1 MAMATPVKMPE
12 LGESITE
19 GTITRWLKQ
28 EGDRVEVDEP
38 LFEVSTDKV
47 DTEVPS
53 PVAGVLQSIKV
64 QVDET
69 VEVGAELAV
78 IEQDGEGG
86 GAAQPA
92 PAEAQAEEAEAAEA
106 PAAPRRP
113 RRPGPSRPGRPRP
126 RKAPPRRRSRPRRP
140 SGARPSRPPAPG
152 RATARRRW
160 CRRWC
165 DGSPAS
171 TTST

>member
-38 LFEVSTDKV
+38 LFEV

-92 PAEAQAEEAEAAEA
+92 PAAAQAEEAEAAETPEA
-106 PAAPRRP
+106 EAAEGEAAEAEAEPAREEPPAA
-113 RRPGPSRPGRPRP
+113 
-126 RKAPPRRRSRPRRP
+126 AA
-140 SGARPSRPPAPG
+140 SGDG
-152 RATARRRW
+152 ETAT
-160 CRRWC
+160 
-165 DGSPAS
+165 
-171 TTST
+171 